1 MIRRLLAVGC
11 LLAASAT
18 ALLPQKPEDD
28 VILRAMRDELERS
41 RQLRMVGGGDD
52 SPYFFGYDVS
62 DATEFQIAAALGS
75 PLSVTRDHFR
85 VPQVEVRVG
94 SYEFDDTGHIFSG
107 RFTGERY
114 DSSFPLDNDYLTL
127 RDAMWLATDTAYKT
141 AIESMSRKRAALNAA
156 AAQTEKLPDF
166 SRAEPVVSLAKIT
179 HRKIDEAAWTA
190 RTSRLSSV
198 FGAFP
203 EVIASGVD
211 FQNLEGVTYL
221 LTNEGTTLR
230 YDDSLTWMYARA
242 EGQTPDGMMV
252 RDAVSIES
260 LDPGKFPSEAELG
273 SAMKAVAENVRA
285 LAHAPLGESF
295 SGPTLFEPEAA
306 AQLLAQLLGD
316 NLRAMR
322 KPLAEPGRN
331 VNFNPGELE
340 TKLGS
345 RILPDWMDVV
355 DDPTQTAWQ
364 GKPLVGFYQF
374 DTEGVP
380 GKPVSLVEK
389 GVLKSF
395 LTTRQPVKGS
405 SGSNGHARLGGSFGA
420 RGAALGSLFIKTSQ
434 SEPLSALKKKLIDL
448 CKERG
453 KPYGMLVRKLDY
465 PFSAGR
471 GELQA
476 LAQSGAQSGGSVRPI
491 SPPVLVYRVYADGRE
506 ELVRGLRFRGV
517 STRSLR
523 DILGASEETVLFD
536 YVNNGQLLAQLGAGG
551 FCWPPPPSSP
561 RLCCSM
567 KSNSTCRRTNYPS
580 YRLYRPRPR
589 ARPIEVMMREW
600 LTPKPFFTAGACFVP
615 YAPSKTSQPAK
626 KWGLSSLSQGAPF
639 ATRGQS
645 GLSPFFRPIH
655 SARRFHSQ
663 RCLVA
668 GHRTLVCAAAP
679 LVTPLNLRILNA
691 TTGSGNSNTH

>member
-1 MIRRLLAVGC
+1 MTRLLAVSC
-11 LLAASAT
+11 LLAAT
-18 ALLPQKPEDD
+18 ASVLLPQKQDDD

-52 SPYFFGYDVS
+52 SPYFFGYDVT
-62 DATEFQIAAALGS
+62 DADEFQIAAVLGS
-75 PLSVTRDHFR
+75 PISVTRVHFR

-94 SYEFDDTGHIFSG
+94 SYDFDNTGHIFSG
-107 RFTGERY
+107 RYTGERY
-114 DSSFPLDNDYLTL
+114 DGSFPLDNDYLTL
-127 RDAMWLATDTAYKT
+127 RDAIWLATDTAFKT

-166 SRAEPVVSLAKIT
+166 SRAEPVVSLAKVS
-179 HRKIDEAAWTA
+179 HRRIDEAAWT
-190 RTSRLSSV
+190 SRASHLSSV
-198 FGAFP
+198 LGAFP
-203 EVIASGVD
+203 EVIASGLD
-211 FQNLEGVTYL
+211 FQNLDGVTYL
-221 LTNEGTTLR
+221 LTNEGTALR
-230 YDDSLTWMYARA
+230 YDDSLTWLYARA

-252 RDAVSIES
+252 RDAVSVQS
-260 LDPGKFPSEAELG
+260 LDPSRFPAESELTTRI
-273 SAMKAVAENVRA
+273 KAVAENVRA
-285 LAHAPLGESF
+285 LTHAPLGEAF
-295 SGPTLFEPEAA
+295 SGPTLFEPGAA

-340 TKLGS
+340 TKIGS

-355 DDPTQTAWQ
+355 DDPTQTTWQ

-395 LTTRQPVKGS
+395 LTTRQPIKGS
-405 SGSNGHARLGGSFGA
+405 TGSNGHARLAGNFGA
-420 RGAALGSLFIKTSQ
+420 RGAALGNLFIKTSQ

-471 GELQA
+471 SEIQA
-476 LAQSGAQSGGSVRPI
+476 LAQSGPQSGGSVRPI

-523 DILGASEETVLFD
+523 DILGASQESVLFD
-536 YVNNGQLLAQLGAGG
+536 YVNNGALLAQLGTGG
-551 FCWPPPPSSP
+551 LLAPTSIVSPALLFEEIEFEVPQDQLPKLPVVPPPP
-561 RLCCSM
+561 
-567 KSNSTCRRTNYPS
+567 
-580 YRLYRPRPR
+580 
-589 ARPIEVMMREW
+589 
-600 LTPKPFFTAGACFVP
+600 
-615 YAPSKTSQPAK
+615 
-626 KWGLSSLSQGAPF
+626 
-639 ATRGQS
+639 
-645 GLSPFFRPIH
+645 
-655 SARRFHSQ
+655 
-663 RCLVA
+663 
-668 GHRTLVCAAAP
+668 
-679 LVTPLNLRILNA
+679 
-691 TTGSGNSNTH
+691 TGSSN